1 MMTDDRFQSL
11 IAQLETVLV
20 LLARPVVQRQLL
32 AIVLIVIMA
41 WLLLERRKRT
51 FRFTSLPAEWQ
62 QNLPL
67 LYLPLLYIA
76 LILSATL
83 IFNLLRW
90 PAGLLQDS
98 LAFFYILL
106 AYRAILLF
114 LTMFLG
120 QATVMPYQQRLFV
133 PLLLWF
139 VLQNLLNRF
148 INLDIL
154 AGIVLLTLFD
164 VPMTLGRLLTA
175 VALLYLFVA
184 LAWAAQSSLQHSLAR
199 RTGADPGVV
208 HAIVTT
214 GRYTLIATGFL
225 LMLNTLGLDLSTFA
239 LIGGG
244 LSVGIGF
251 GLQQIVANFISGIL
265 LLFEQSLRPGDV
277 IEINGQLGTV
287 EKLNVR
293 ATIVRTNDNIE
304 LIIPNEQFLTTSVT
318 TYTKTSRLVRISV
331 NLGVGYD
338 SDPHFVRQLLLETA
352 VQHELVEED
361 PEPVVFF
368 TAFGDSSLNFRLAV
382 WTRQPRQI
390 PRIRSDLFF
399 LIWDAFQRHNITI
412 PFPQRDLNLGSGWE
426 KVLSPSEE

>member
-1 MMTDDRFQSL
+1 MTDDPLQSL
-11 IAQLETVLV
+11 LAQLETIRI

-32 AIVLIVIMA
+32 AIALIIIVA
-41 WLLLERRKRT
+41 WLLLELRRRAT
-51 FRFTSLPAEWQ
+51 DGNSASHGWWQ
-62 QNLPL
+62 SISL
-67 LYLPLLYIA
+67 LYLPLLYI
-76 LILSATL
+76 LFIFLATAV
-83 IFNLLRW
+83 FTLLNW
-90 PAGLLQDS
+90 PAGLLNDS
-98 LAFFYILL
+98 LTFFYILL
-106 AYRAILLF
+106 IYRVILF
-114 LTMFLG
+114 GLTVWVG
-120 QATVMPYQQRLFV
+120 KATITPYQQRLFV

-148 INLDIL
+148 IDLNTL
-154 AGIVLLTLFD
+154 AQLEMLTLFN
-164 VPMTLGRLLTA
+164 VPVTLGGLLTA
-175 VALLYLFVA
+175 VALFYIFIA
-184 LAWAAQSSLQHSLAR
+184 LAWAAQSGLQHSLAR

-225 LMLNTLGLDLSTFA
+225 LMLNALGLDLSSFA

-277 IEINGQLGTV
+277 IEINDQLGTV

-293 ATIVRTNDNIE
+293 ATVVRTNDNIE
-304 LIIPNEQFLTTSVT
+304 MIIPNEQFLTNSVT
-318 TYTKTSRLVRISV
+318 TYTKTSRLVRISI

-338 SDPHFVRQLLLETA
+338 SDPHLVRQILLETA
-352 VQHELVEED
+352 VRHELVEEN
-361 PEPVVFF
+361 PAPAVFF

-399 LIWDAFQRHNITI
+399 LIWDTFQQHEITI
-412 PFPQRDLNLGSGWE
+412 PFPQHDLNLGRGWE
-426 KVLSPSEE
+426 PFLPPSQE